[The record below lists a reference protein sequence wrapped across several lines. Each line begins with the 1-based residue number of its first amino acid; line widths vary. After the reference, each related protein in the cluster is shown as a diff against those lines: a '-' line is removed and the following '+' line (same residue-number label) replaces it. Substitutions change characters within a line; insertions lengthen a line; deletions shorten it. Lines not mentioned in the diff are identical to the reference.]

1 MSDCNRNTFP
11 VTLQMDGIY
20 NVRNIA
26 PHSLPHSS
34 TPPLHPSHS
43 LSPDQYIRTP
53 SGNHFVKQSIRKGL
67 LPEIL
72 ENLLAARKK

>member
-1 MSDCNRNTFP
+1 MEYRTCTTQPPILSST
-11 VTLQMDGIY
+11 
-20 NVRNIA
+20 
-26 PHSLPHSS
+26 LPHL
-34 TPPLHPSHS
+34 LHPSHR

-53 SGNHFVKQSIRKGL
+53 SGNHFVKQSMRKGL